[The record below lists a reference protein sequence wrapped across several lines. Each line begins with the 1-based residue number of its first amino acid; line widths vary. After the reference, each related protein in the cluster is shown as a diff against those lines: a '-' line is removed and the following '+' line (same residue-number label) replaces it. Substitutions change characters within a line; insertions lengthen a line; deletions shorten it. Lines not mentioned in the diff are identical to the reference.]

1 MKKLLKV
8 VNSLLFVF
16 FICFM
21 VYILISSYG
30 TIKLLKILTV
40 LCILP
45 LIMVP
50 YLLDKIKVY
59 HMDEVLIF
67 FYYFFLLL
75 ALLMGSILNFYYK
88 IWWFDLFT
96 HFISGFMT
104 SIIAFILLQKNKLV
118 SNKYKWFG
126 FLFIIVFTMSIAC
139 FWEYFEFICDKLFQS
154 DAQWVVKTG
163 VDDTMTDM
171 LIATLAGFL
180 SSIYYLYYLRKKK
193 RLEKV

>member
-1 MKKLLKV
+1 MKILKKILKL

-16 FICFM
+16 FICFV
-21 VYILISSYG
+21 VYMLISSYDTLG
-30 TIKLLKILTV
+30 LTNILTV

-50 YLLDKIKVY
+50 YLLGKIKVY

-75 ALLMGSILNFYYK
+75 ALVMGSVLKFYYR

-96 HFISGFMT
+96 HFISGAMT
-104 SIIAFILLQKNKLV
+104 SIIAFILLKENGFVKK
-118 SNKYKWFG
+118 KYKWIG
-126 FLFIIVFTMSIAC
+126 FIFIILFTISAAVC
-139 FWEYFEFICDKLFQS
+139 WEYFEFFCDKLFQS
-154 DAQWVVKTG
+154 DSQWVMATG

-171 LIATLAGFL
+171 LIATLAGIL
-180 SSIYYLYYLRKKK
+180 SSFYYLYYLYKKNK
-193 RLEKV
+193 

>member
-21 VYILISSYG
+21 VYMLISSYA
-30 TIKLLKILTV
+30 TMNLSKILTV

-59 HMDEVLIF
+59 QMDEVLIF

-75 ALLMGSILNFYYK
+75 ALVMGSILKFYYK

-118 SNKYKWFG
+118 NKKYKWFG
-126 FLFIIVFTMSIAC
+126 FLFILIFTIAIAAC
-139 FWEYFEFICDKLFQS
+139 WEYFEFTGDKLFHS
-154 DAQWVVKTG
+154 DTQWVAETG

-171 LIATLAGFL
+171 LIATFAGLL
-180 SSIYYLYYLRKKK
+180 SSIYYLYYLYKKK
-193 RLEKV
+193 

>member
-1 MKKLLKV
+1 MLKKLLKV

-21 VYILISSYG
+21 VYMLISSYD
-30 TIKLLKILTV
+30 TMKLSKILTV

-75 ALLMGSILNFYYK
+75 ALVMGSILKFYYK

-96 HFISGFMT
+96 HFISGLMT
-104 SIIAFILLQKNKLV
+104 GIIAFILLQKNKLV
-118 SNKYKWFG
+118 NKKYKWFG
-126 FLFIIVFTMSIAC
+126 FLFILVFTMSIAC
-139 FWEYFEFICDKLFQS
+139 SWEYFEFITDKLFQS
-154 DAQWVVKTG
+154 DAQWVAKTG

-171 LIATLAGFL
+171 LIATLAGLL
-180 SSIYYLYYLRKKK
+180 SSIYYLYYLHKKK
-193 RLEKV
+193 